1 MYNFITIMYDVF
13 SCFGVLAKNQNI
25 RDIRNI
31 KNFSS
36 HQHSLADMFDE
47 LTYIID
53 KEQVLSTEQRKVIF
67 RRYEDLYV
75 KLMHYSVFTDKT
87 HQIIKQKYFNDV
99 VPMILALDIRNTYRP
114 DNEMAFYYHIHSF
127 LTQIPDNEDDIYHAV
142 RTYMRNYVK
151 LCLSGYTPTNAHFK
165 NIFDGVYEFIRN
177 IRKNSTPGKTKLIA
191 AINICK
197 EACKYLLCL
206 SDKDKEIIF
215 SDLDKI
221 QVACYSLTI
230 LLAFERRTSL
240 TSNLATLY
248 KMLIN
253 EREVSEY
260 ECQQLYLINPIDVM
274 NILNKYIYYF
284 PGENSPLY
292 TLKIDSALSWDAI
305 DAIRDY
311 SISDIYL
318 YPEQKTI
325 NCIVEIENIV
335 FGGYIYTLSDGVTLQ
350 NMENTLK
357 DSSCHY
363 VLNGYT
369 EFVNCLR
376 QLTSGKTESVQRTIN
391 KLEYEK
397 LPFGF
402 IIAAFAI
409 LKIAFKI
416 KFSKNHVNTRALLND
431 ISYFM
436 TYQGESINLI
446 SLDHEY
452 PEFRLQNDTNT
463 YLLGRMIFLYNS
475 MIYKFRNCQEHETNN
490 INSVMINNLLQE
502 VDIALGKINDIID
515 SRNISVPHELANILI
530 HEKILTTREKR
541 KPDKPV

>member
-1 MYNFITIMYDVF
+1 M
-13 SCFGVLAKNQNI
+13 
-25 RDIRNI
+25 
-31 KNFSS
+31 
-36 HQHSLADMFDE
+36 
-47 LTYIID
+47 
-53 KEQVLSTEQRKVIF
+53 F

-87 HQIIKQKYFNDV
+87 HQIIKQKYFNDI

-127 LTQIPDNEDDIYHAV
+127 LTQIPDNEDDIYHAA
-142 RTYMRNYVK
+142 RTYLRNYVK
-151 LCLSGYTPTNAHFK
+151 LCLSGYTPANAHFK
-165 NIFDGVYEFIRN
+165 DIFDGVYEFIRN

-191 AINICK
+191 TINTCK
-197 EACKYLLCL
+197 ETCKHLLYL
-206 SDKDKEIIF
+206 SNEDKEKII
-215 SDLDKI
+215 SDLDKV
-221 QVACYSLTI
+221 QVACYYLTI

-240 TSNLATLY
+240 TSTLATLY
-248 KMLIN
+248 KMLIS

-260 ECQQLYLINPIDVM
+260 ECQLLYLTNPIDVM

-284 PGENSPLY
+284 PNENSPFY

-325 NCIVEIENIV
+325 NCVVEIENIV
-335 FGGYIYTLSDGVTLQ
+335 FGGYIYTLNNGVTLQ
-350 NMENTLK
+350 NIENSLK

-376 QLTSGKTESVQRTIN
+376 QLTSGKTESVHRTIN
-391 KLEYEK
+391 KLNYEK

-416 KFSKNHVNTRALLND
+416 KFSKNHVNIRALLND
-431 ISYFM
+431 INYFM

-452 PEFRLQNDTNT
+452 PE
-463 YLLGRMIFLYNS
+463 
-475 MIYKFRNCQEHETNN
+475 
-490 INSVMINNLLQE
+490 
-502 VDIALGKINDIID
+502 
-515 SRNISVPHELANILI
+515 
-530 HEKILTTREKR
+530 
-541 KPDKPV
+541 

>member
-13 SCFGVLAKNQNI
+13 SCFGVLAKNQNS

-36 HQHSLADMFDE
+36 HQHSLGDMFDE
-47 LTYIID
+47 LINIID
-53 KEQVLSTEQRKVIF
+53 KEQVLSKEQRKVIF

-87 HQIIKQKYFNDV
+87 HQIIKQKYFNDI

-114 DNEMAFYYHIHSF
+114 DNE
-127 LTQIPDNEDDIYHAV
+127 DDIYHAA
-142 RTYMRNYVK
+142 RTYLRNYVK
-151 LCLSGYTPTNAHFK
+151 LCLSGYTPANAHFK
-165 NIFDGVYEFIRN
+165 DIFDGVYEFIRN

-191 AINICK
+191 TINTCK
-197 EACKYLLCL
+197 ETCKHLLYL
-206 SDKDKEIIF
+206 SNEDKEKII
-215 SDLDKI
+215 SDLDKV
-221 QVACYSLTI
+221 QVACYYLTI

-240 TSNLATLY
+240 TSILATLY
-248 KMLIN
+248 KMLIS

-260 ECQQLYLINPIDVM
+260 ECQLLYLTNPIDVM

-284 PGENSPLY
+284 PNENSPFY

-325 NCIVEIENIV
+325 NCVVEIENIV
-335 FGGYIYTLSDGVTLQ
+335 FGGYIYTLNNGVTLQ
-350 NMENTLK
+350 NIENSLK

-376 QLTSGKTESVQRTIN
+376 QLTSGKTESVHRTIN
-391 KLEYEK
+391 KLNYEK

-416 KFSKNHVNTRALLND
+416 KFSKNHVNIRALLND
-431 ISYFM
+431 INYFM

-452 PEFRLQNDTNT
+452 PESCLQNDTNT
-463 YLLGRMIFLYNS
+463 YLLGRVIFLYNS
-475 MIYKFRNCQEHETNN
+475 MIYKFINCQEHETNN
-490 INSVMINNLLQE
+490 IHSAMINNLLQE

-515 SRNISVPHELANILI
+515 SRNISAPHELANIL
-530 HEKILTTREKR
+530 TREKNTYNTGKKR

>member
-13 SCFGVLAKNQNI
+13 SYFGVLAKNQNT

-36 HQHSLADMFDE
+36 HQHSLGDMFDE
-47 LTYIID
+47 LINIID

-87 HQIIKQKYFNDV
+87 HQIIKQKYFNDI

-127 LTQIPDNEDDIYHAV
+127 LTQIPDNEDDIYHAA
-142 RTYMRNYVK
+142 RTYLRNYVK
-151 LCLSGYTPTNAHFK
+151 LCLSGYTPANAHFK
-165 NIFDGVYEFIRN
+165 YIFDGVYEFIRN
-177 IRKNSTPGKTKLIA
+177 IRKNSTPGKTKLTA
-191 AINICK
+191 TINTCK
-197 EACKYLLCL
+197 ETCKHLLYL
-206 SDKDKEIIF
+206 SNEDKEKII

-221 QVACYSLTI
+221 QVACYYLTI

-240 TSNLATLY
+240 TSALATLY
-248 KMLIN
+248 KMLIS

-260 ECQQLYLINPIDVM
+260 ECQLLYLTNPIDVM
-274 NILNKYIYYF
+274 NTLNKYIYYF
-284 PGENSPLY
+284 PNENSPFY
-292 TLKIDSALSWDAI
+292 TLKIDSALSWEAI

-318 YPEQKTI
+318 YPDLYLYI
-325 NCIVEIENIV
+325 FLVGSPYFV
-335 FGGYIYTLSDGVTLQ
+335 FGGYIYTLNNGVTLQ
-350 NMENTLK
+350 NIENTLK

-369 EFVNCLR
+369 EFVNCLI
-376 QLTSGKTESVQRTIN
+376 QLTSGKTESVHRTIN
-391 KLEYEK
+391 KLNYEK

-416 KFSKNHVNTRALLND
+416 KFSKNHVNIRALLND
-431 ISYFM
+431 INYFM

-452 PEFRLQNDTNT
+452 PESCLQNDTNT
-463 YLLGRMIFLYNS
+463 YLLGRVIFLYNS
-475 MIYKFRNCQEHETNN
+475 MIYKFINCQEHETNN
-490 INSVMINNLLQE
+490 IHSAMINNLLQE
-502 VDIALGKINDIID
+502 VDIALGKINNIID
-515 SRNISVPHELANILI
+515 SRNISAPHELANILTR
-530 HEKILTTREKR
+530 EKILTAREK
-541 KPDKPV
+541 KET

>member
-530 HEKILTTREKR
+530 HEKILTTREK
-541 KPDKPV
+541 KET

>member
-1 MYNFITIMYDVF
+1 
-13 SCFGVLAKNQNI
+13 
-25 RDIRNI
+25 
-31 KNFSS
+31 
-36 HQHSLADMFDE
+36 
-47 LTYIID
+47 
-53 KEQVLSTEQRKVIF
+53 
-67 RRYEDLYV
+67 
-75 KLMHYSVFTDKT
+75 MHYSVFTDKT
-87 HQIIKQKYFNDV
+87 HQIIKQKYFNDI

-127 LTQIPDNEDDIYHAV
+127 LTQIPDNEDDIYHAA
-142 RTYMRNYVK
+142 RTYLRNYVK
-151 LCLSGYTPTNAHFK
+151 LCLSGYTPANAHFK
-165 NIFDGVYEFIRN
+165 DIFDGVYEFIRN
-177 IRKNSTPGKTKLIA
+177 IRKNSTLGKTKLIA
-191 AINICK
+191 TINTCK
-197 EACKYLLCL
+197 ETCKHLLYL
-206 SDKDKEIIF
+206 SNEDKEKII
-215 SDLDKI
+215 SDLDKV
-221 QVACYSLTI
+221 QVACYYLTI

-240 TSNLATLY
+240 TSTLATLY
-248 KMLIN
+248 KMLIS

-260 ECQQLYLINPIDVM
+260 ECQLLYLTNPIDVM

-284 PGENSPLY
+284 PNENSPFY

-325 NCIVEIENIV
+325 NCVVEIENIV
-335 FGGYIYTLSDGVTLQ
+335 FGGYIYTLNNGVTLQ
-350 NMENTLK
+350 NIENSLK

-376 QLTSGKTESVQRTIN
+376 QLTSGKTESVHRTIN
-391 KLEYEK
+391 KLNYEK

-416 KFSKNHVNTRALLND
+416 KFSKNHVNIRALLND
-431 ISYFM
+431 INYFM

-452 PEFRLQNDTNT
+452 PESCLQNDTNT
-463 YLLGRMIFLYNS
+463 YLLGRVIFLYNS
-475 MIYKFRNCQEHETNN
+475 MIYKFINCQEHETNN
-490 INSVMINNLLQE
+490 IHSAMINNLLQE

-515 SRNISVPHELANILI
+515 SRNISAPHELANILTR
-530 HEKILTTREKR
+530 EKILTTREKKGNLISLFDGFTLFHCVGMITFLIHYLR
-541 KPDKPV
+541 TPEEKVENIFMLYGADKNNKLRRRLIYDALGIIQSQQE